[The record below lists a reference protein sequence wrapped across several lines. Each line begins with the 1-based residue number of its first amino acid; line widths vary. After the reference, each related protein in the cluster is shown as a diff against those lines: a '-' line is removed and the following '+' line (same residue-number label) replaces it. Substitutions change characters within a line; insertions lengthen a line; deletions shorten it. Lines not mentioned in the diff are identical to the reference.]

1 MQCLCTI
8 RLKHVNESYWSIRK
22 CVFSTVMSSLMS
34 SLLLFY
40 SIFKVKVLKD
50 NCSSKD
56 KRRDKSIKKGEQQLK
71 TRGALWW
78 ASLDIF
84 FLIKRDLWI
93 DQKAKVGTNVCFLSL
108 ITLKPEE
115 CLKNYLVKRYIAWL
129 AFYPYKLPS
138 GSPDQ
143 LPKIMFRIIS
153 ILAWDVSAYAEL
165 TTHLMQMIHNHNRWF
180 DHELVL
186 NIYKKSKNQ
195 KLQVFQHF
203 SLFSVVSKIIKL

>member
-1 MQCLCTI
+1 MT
-8 RLKHVNESYWSIRK
+8 WS
-22 CVFSTVMSSLMS
+22 
-34 SLLLFY
+34 
-40 SIFKVKVLKD
+40 
-50 NCSSKD
+50 
-56 KRRDKSIKKGEQQLK
+56 
-71 TRGALWW
+71 
-78 ASLDIF
+78 
-84 FLIKRDLWI
+84 
-93 DQKAKVGTNVCFLSL
+93 KAKVGTNVCFLSL

-203 SLFSVVSKIIKL
+203 FFIFCGIQDHQTLEAHICAHFCFFDQVNNPF

>member
-1 MQCLCTI
+1 MSFFGHFLFD
-8 RLKHVNESYWSIRK
+8 LKGFMTWS
-22 CVFSTVMSSLMS
+22 
-34 SLLLFY
+34 
-40 SIFKVKVLKD
+40 
-50 NCSSKD
+50 
-56 KRRDKSIKKGEQQLK
+56 
-71 TRGALWW
+71 
-78 ASLDIF
+78 
-84 FLIKRDLWI
+84 
-93 DQKAKVGTNVCFLSL
+93 KAKVGTNVCFLSL

-180 DHELVL
+180 DHELVFL
-186 NIYKKSKNQ
+186 STVPLFLHEYKN
-195 KLQVFQHF
+195 LVFHIEIVEQSNF
-203 SLFSVVSKIIKL
+203 EVYKR